1 MNMDCEYPLDEKTVL
16 LDRNGHGPA
25 QRPVTDF
32 PSPPRFEQLEDC
44 MVYAAA
50 VQGAQRFNVGLNPL
64 VAAAWELLSEVLE
77 LKLSSGRENLQT
89 LNDRLAASLTRF
101 EARAQHEGMESAQV
115 IAARYVLCSVVDEAV
130 VTTAWGSRSDWSKIS
145 LLSRF
150 HNETFG
156 GEKFFQLLE
165 RLSRDPVKHLAM
177 LELMYLCLS
186 MGFEGKY
193 RVMERGVTQ
202 LEGVRDALYRQIRHV
217 RGDPVSVSAC
227 ALRPEPARHKRLR
240 TLSASGCVALG
251 LIALLTM
258 YSAAAWVLGQERAQ
272 ALQPFQPSAP
282 ELTLTPL

>member
-32 PSPPRFEQLEDC
+32 PSPPRFEQLEDR

-227 ALRPEPARHKRLR
+227 ALRPEQARRKRLR

-272 ALQPFQPSAP
+272 ALQPFQPLAP